1 MKDKNEE
8 ALQSMMKEMKVSNKN
23 YYILR
28 EKKVKD
34 NEEKI
39 NQHLEKINLRKSN
52 EHLWLKTKNET

>member
-28 EKKVKD
+28 EKKVKH

>member
-52 EHLWLKTKNET
+52 EHLWLKIKNET